1 MKSWSTQIDTFKI
14 KVFLDTNILCYL
26 VDNTYPALTSFID
39 TLNKLPVV
47 DIISSDFVLTEFIG
61 VRKQEHY
68 LRRALEYAK
77 SQDITINF
85 SSLIKNNKRFSI
97 PGSDFTVLKSQIKKA
112 VKDDEETILLSLVLN
127 SAVVLIKHY

>member
-68 LRRALEYAK
+68 LRCAL
-77 SQDITINF
+77 
-85 SSLIKNNKRFSI
+85 
-97 PGSDFTVLKSQIKKA
+97 
-112 VKDDEETILLSLVLN
+112 
-127 SAVVLIKHY
+127 